1 MTGVVKF
8 FSLFLIFFLL
18 STYAPNKKK
27 GTKSIIFPTQNLI
40 IENHQIIDEK
50 KLIRELQYLIGK
62 SLFFINKEKI
72 RDSINNYQFISSF
85 RIKKIYPKSIK
96 IIINE
101 KKPVAIYMKGKDK
114 YYISEKGNLV
124 KFIYLKD
131 YINLPTV
138 FGKKKKFNSLYKT
151 LKVINFPIKEIKS
164 LYFFDINRWDILLKN
179 QKTIKLSTNKPVEN
193 LKNFLQI
200 SNNQSFNKYK
210 IFDYRINNQLIL
222 N

>member
-1 MTGVVKF
+1 MTGVAKF

-18 STYAPNKKK
+18 STYAPNKKN

-85 RIKKIYPKSIK
+85 RIKKIYPNSIK

-138 FGKKKKFNSLYKT
+138 FGKNKKFNSLYKT

-164 LYFFDINRWDILLKN
+164 LYFFDVNRWDILLKN